1 VVLDL
6 ALELDEPA
14 AELLA
19 YRSMLVAVN
28 SILHGPAQPQ
38 AVAPL
43 RVVRACALRSAIGL
57 VVAILIPPSRPLKKA
72 HNRKRK
78 PERNLMQIF
87 VLPEKYPA
95 VADRLTALNRKRGK
109 LPDPHK
115 LAEARSRHTELIAS
129 ERYEGVKG
137 LRHSIAPFGEVEPVE
152 CSDVFWLA
160 DQIDACVTELWLGI
174 GLVRRPDRFPG
185 EDAALF
191 RETAAWQRRS

>member
-1 VVLDL
+1 MGEMNQERVDNVVLDL

-43 RVVRACALRSAIGL
+43 RVVRACTLRSAIGL

-78 PERNLMQIF
+78 PERNLTQIF
-87 VLPEKYPA
+87 GSSLFGVG
-95 VADRLTALNRKRGK
+95 RNSFNR
-109 LPDPHK
+109 
-115 LAEARSRHTELIAS
+115 AS
-129 ERYEGVKG
+129 
-137 LRHSIAPFGEVEPVE
+137 
-152 CSDVFWLA
+152 
-160 DQIDACVTELWLGI
+160 
-174 GLVRRPDRFPG
+174 
-185 EDAALF
+185 
-191 RETAAWQRRS
+191 

>member
-1 VVLDL
+1 MGEINQERVDNVVLDL

-115 LAEARSRHTELIAS
+115 LAEARSRHTEPVSSRSGMRDPISRRKMLELAAS
-129 ERYEGVKG
+129 YDARAELETPRTLARPV
-137 LRHSIAPFGEVEPVE
+137 AP
-152 CSDVFWLA
+152 CL
-160 DQIDACVTELWLGI
+160 T
-174 GLVRRPDRFPG
+174 
-185 EDAALF
+185 
-191 RETAAWQRRS
+191 